1 MRFVRRRN
9 RSEIWASWV
18 VCEPQRIF
26 YALETRART
35 GNLLVFGDLADPHG
49 VKATGLARES
59 FRVSVSSL
67 FRSTSNVARVN
78 NPKEF
83 AQMEKKTLCR
93 ICTAQCPIIVEIDD
107 TGRPISARG
116 DKDNPHSEG
125 FFCLKG
131 KHFPDIHTSP
141 TRLRRSLARNDSG
154 ELEAIPAE
162 RAMDEVAARLQAIID
177 EHGTSAVAVYMGT
190 LFYQLPQTAAVATAW
205 MNALGLRLR
214 FSSGTIDQPGKQTAA
229 AAHGQWLAGS
239 HVFDECDTWM
249 LVGTNPLVAISGGIP
264 HANPARRLKRAR
276 ARGFQLVVIDP
287 RRTETARQ
295 AALHIQPKPGTDP
308 AVLAGIIREV
318 IRQGFVDEEFVHEN
332 VDGFETLRAEVEAFS
347 PEAVAKRAD
356 VQADQIVRAAEIFG
370 SASKGSVTAGTGA
383 NMSGWSN
390 ITEYLVLCLNTI
402 CGRFR
407 RAGDHVA
414 NPGVLTTRR
423 AFKAQPMPPY
433 PLDGFGK
440 PLRSRPDLPP
450 AVCGLPTS
458 ALADEILLEGAG
470 QIKALITIGGNPMR
484 AWPDPKRT
492 RAALEALD
500 LHVCV
505 EPRLTETARLAHYV
519 LAPKLPLETPGCTLS
534 TENLFTVS
542 PALGY
547 TERYGQYA
555 PPVAEVPPNSDLLED
570 WEFFYGLGQRM
581 GLDMTVAAGVF
592 PIMGVDTPIT
602 RLDMEKKPSS
612 EEILDFLTQD
622 SWIPLERLRNDR
634 EQVLFEEE
642 EPVCVEPREAG
653 NIARLDV
660 GNPIM
665 FEELQ
670 DFAGGDRFDRPDYAY
685 RLISRRMANTFN
697 SVGTEIEALTR
708 RYGTNPAF
716 MHPDDLAREGLER
729 GDLIR
734 MTSPHGEIEAVAWPD
749 KDLRPGLV
757 SMCHCWGGD
766 PTEAGDVRKIG
777 INTGLLISVEEDC
790 ARFSGIPLMSALPVR
805 VSAV

>member
-1 MRFVRRRN
+1 
-9 RSEIWASWV
+9 
-18 VCEPQRIF
+18 
-26 YALETRART
+26 
-35 GNLLVFGDLADPHG
+35 
-49 VKATGLARES
+49 
-59 FRVSVSSL
+59 
-67 FRSTSNVARVN
+67 
-78 NPKEF
+78 
-83 AQMEKKTLCR
+83 MEKKTLCR
-93 ICTAQCPIIVEIDD
+93 ICTAHCPIVVEIDEA
-107 TGRPISARG
+107 GRPISARG

-131 KHFPDIHTSP
+131 KHFPEIHTSP
-141 TRLRRSLARNDSG
+141 NRLRHSLARNHSG
-154 ELEAIPAE
+154 QLERIPAE
-162 RAMDEVAARLQAIID
+162 RAMDEVASRLQAIID
-177 EHGTSAVAVYMGT
+177 EHGTQAVAVYMGT
-190 LFYQLPQTAAVATAW
+190 LFYQLPQTAALATAW

-214 FSSGTIDQPGKQTAA
+214 FGSGTIDQPGKQTAA

-264 HANPARRLKRAR
+264 HTNPARRLKRAQ
-276 ARGFQLVVIDP
+276 ARGLQLVVIDP

-295 AALHIQPKPGTDP
+295 AALHIQSKPGTDP

-318 IRQGFVDEEFVHEN
+318 IRQDFVDGEFVREN
-332 VDGFETLRAEVEAFS
+332 VDGLETLRAEVEPFT
-347 PEAVAKRAD
+347 PEAVAERAD
-356 VQADQIVRAAEIFG
+356 VEADQIVRAAQIFG

-407 RAGDHVA
+407 REGDLVV

-423 AFKAQPMPPY
+423 TFKAQPMAPY
-433 PLDGFGK
+433 PVEGSGK
-440 PLRSRPDLPP
+440 PLRSRPELPP
-450 AVCGLPTS
+450 AVCGWPTS
-458 ALADEILLEGAG
+458 ALADEILLEGENE
-470 QIKALITIGGNPMR
+470 IKALITIGGNPMR

-492 RAALEALD
+492 RAALVSLD

-505 EPRLTETARLAHYV
+505 EPRLTDTARLAHYV
-519 LAPKLPLETPGCTLS
+519 LAPKLPLETPGCSLS

-547 TERYGQYA
+547 SERYGQYA
-555 PPVAEVPPNSDLLED
+555 PAVVEPPANSDLLED
-570 WEFFYGLGQRM
+570 WEFFYGLAQRM
-581 GLDMTVAAGVF
+581 GLDLTVAAGVF
-592 PIMGVDTPIT
+592 PIMGVDTPT
-602 RLDMEKKPSS
+602 ASLDMENKPSS
-612 EEILDFLTQD
+612 EEILDLVTQG
-622 SWIPLERLRNDR
+622 SWIPLERLREDR
-634 EQVLFEEE
+634 ETVLFEGEE
-642 EPVCVEPREAG
+642 AVFVVARDKG
-653 NIARLDV
+653 NDARLDV
-660 GNPIM
+660 GSALM
-665 FEELQ
+665 FEELH
-670 DFAGGDRFDRPDYAY
+670 DFAMGDRFDRANYGY

-734 MTSPHGEIEAVAWPD
+734 VASPHGEIEAVAWPD

-766 PTEAGDVRKIG
+766 PSKAGDVRKIG
-777 INTGLLISVEEDC
+777 SNTGLLISVEEDC
-790 ARFSGIPLMSALPVR
+790 ARFSGIPLMSALPIR
-805 VSAV
+805 VSAA